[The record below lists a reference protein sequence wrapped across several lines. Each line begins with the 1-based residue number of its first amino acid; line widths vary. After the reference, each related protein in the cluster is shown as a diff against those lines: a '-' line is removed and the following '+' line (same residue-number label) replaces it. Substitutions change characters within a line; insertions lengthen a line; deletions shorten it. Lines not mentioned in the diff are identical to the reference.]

1 MLEMCFNCDY
11 CEEQNGDYFCTNNE
25 SEYFGDYVEKS
36 FLVRIGM
43 DRRKMNEGCV
53 TEKRC
58 FI

>member
-11 CEEQNGDYFCTNNE
+11 CEEQNGDYFCTNSE
-25 SEYFGDYVEKS
+25 SEYVGDYVEKEFS
-36 FLVRIGM
+36 CQMG
-43 DRRKMNEGCV
+43 RRKMNEGCV